1 MDHNFGPKY
10 WRDLKEEPKFVSM
23 RVKGGENKKET
34 MNCLLFD
41 LTLTPFTDVRESLWG
56 KLKRY

>member
-23 RVKGGENKKET
+23 RVKGGENMKKN

-41 LTLTPFTDVRESLWG
+41 LTLTPFTDV
-56 KLKRY
+56 

>member
-10 WRDLKEEPKFVSM
+10 WRDLKEEPKFASM
-23 RVKGGENKKET
+23 QVKGGENMKET

-41 LTLTPFTDVRESLWG
+41 LTLNPFTDV
-56 KLKRY
+56 